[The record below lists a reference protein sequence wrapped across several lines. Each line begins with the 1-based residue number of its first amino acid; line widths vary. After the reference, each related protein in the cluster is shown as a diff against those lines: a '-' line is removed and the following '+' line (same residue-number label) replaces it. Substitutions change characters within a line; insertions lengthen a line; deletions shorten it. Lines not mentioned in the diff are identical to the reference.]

1 MSAPA
6 RCLDANVLSPADVL
20 AAIPQQEPF
29 RFLDQIV
36 ELDDEH
42 IVATYRFPSSADFY
56 RGHFPGRPITPG
68 VLLIES
74 MAQAG
79 VVALG
84 IYLLAKECGRES
96 LARCTTLFTDAAVEF
111 SGIVHPDEQV
121 IITGRK
127 LFFRR
132 QKLRSQ
138 VEMRRA
144 GGELVCTGTLAG
156 MAVMT

>member
-6 RCLDANVLSPADVL
+6 RCTHADVLSPAEVL
-20 AAIPQQEPF
+20 AAIPQQDPF
-29 RFLDQIV
+29 RFVDRIL

-42 IVATYRFPSSADFY
+42 VVATYRFRADAEFY

-84 IYLLAKECGRES
+84 IHLLAKEYGRES
-96 LARCTTLFTDAAVEF
+96 LRRFVTVFTDAAVEF
-111 SGIVHPDEQV
+111 SRIVHPDEQV
-121 IITGRK
+121 IVTGRK

-132 QKLRSQ
+132 LKLRSE
-138 VEMRRA
+138 VEMRLENGA
-144 GGELVCTGTLAG
+144 LVCAGTLAG
-156 MAVMT
+156 MAMTT